1 MAWAGIILG
10 GGDGKRLRTL
20 TRALTGDDRPKQ
32 FCAVVGRET
41 LLEQTRRRA
50 RLLIPHERLLTVVTR
65 KHERYFRPALVDA
78 APGTVVVQP
87 EARGT
92 AIAVLYALMRL
103 EALGSTNAVAVLPSD
118 HYVSDDGVFMT
129 HVLTAFKIV
138 QRGGISSSCLASCLT
153 DPSPRTDGYSSASG
167 FSAAGQRRS
176 SAWGGSG
183 RSRRRWLLSG

>member
-65 KHERYFRPALVDA
+65 THERYFRPDKAHLCAA
-78 APGTVVVQP
+78 APGGV
-87 EARGT
+87 
-92 AIAVLYALMRL
+92 RL
-103 EALGSTNAVAVLPSD
+103 DE
-118 HYVSDDGVFMT
+118 
-129 HVLTAFKIV
+129 
-138 QRGGISSSCLASCLT
+138 RGG
-153 DPSPRTDGYSSASG
+153 G
-167 FSAAGQRRS
+167 AAE
-176 SAWGGSG
+176 
-183 RSRRRWLLSG
+183 

>member
-92 AIAVLYALMRL
+92 AIAVLYALLRL
-103 EALGSTNAVAVLPSD
+103 EALGSTSAARANTSLANETARRAFARVAPMDLSRRVLAAPSTPLAVLP
-118 HYVSDDGVFMT
+118 VSTVRWDDLGQPARVYATRARLRARPM
-129 HVLTAFKIV
+129 
-138 QRGGISSSCLASCLT
+138 
-153 DPSPRTDGYSSASG
+153 SA
-167 FSAAGQRRS
+167 
-176 SAWGGSG
+176 
-183 RSRRRWLLSG
+183 